1 MKWGITRC
9 VAVMSFAAMAM
20 TGVAAAQDFYSGK
33 QVKIIVSSASGGGYD
48 QYARMLARYMPKY
61 LPGNPSMIVVNMP
74 GAGGVIAANHLFNI
88 AEKDGTVIG
97 TLNRFSAVMPI
108 LGVEQAR
115 YKTEEFNWL
124 GTTTNYADNSYLVYV
139 RSALP
144 HKSIDDLR
152 DPKKE
157 VNFGVSTPDVP
168 AVLKEALGLN
178 FRIIT
183 GYKGQT
189 DVQLAIERGE
199 LDANVD
205 GYISMQAEH
214 PDWLEKKFVRPLI
227 QFGRVER
234 HPAFPDVPTARELAR
249 TAEDRALIEFAEAP
263 MLMARPFAAPPG
275 VPKERVELLR
285 AAFMKTMKDPD
296 YLAEVQRTK
305 AEHAPT
311 DGRRCRPWSPSL
323 PRHSP
328 MSSSATSTLSVA
340 SRRPADEFGG
350 NRPATKN
357 AAGGLP
363 AATVIQPHNSGG
375 TDGEIRYL
383 ADGASGCPDKRR
395 LSRRQRRVDDRRDRE
410 ISVRTEIL
418 RRSDR
423 LA

>member
-1 MKWGITRC
+1 MKWGITRRA
-9 VAVMSFAAMAM
+9 AVVSFAAMAM
-20 TGVAAAQDFYSGK
+20 TGVATAQNFYSGK

-74 GAGGVIAANHLFNI
+74 GAAGVIAANHLFNI

-144 HKSIDDLR
+144 HKTIDDLR

-227 QFGRVER
+227 QFGRVDR

-296 YLAEVQRTK
+296 YLAEVERTK

-311 DGRRCRPWSPSL
+311 DG
-323 PRHSP
+323 
-328 MSSSATSTLSVA
+328 
-340 SRRPADEFGG
+340 
-350 NRPATKN
+350 
-357 AAGGLP
+357 
-363 AATVIQPHNSGG
+363 ATVQAVVAKLAKAPPNVIKRYLNALGGKPPSGG
-375 TDGEIRYL
+375 
-383 ADGASGCPDKRR
+383 
-395 LSRRQRRVDDRRDRE
+395 
-410 ISVRTEIL
+410 
-418 RRSDR
+418 
-423 LA
+423 